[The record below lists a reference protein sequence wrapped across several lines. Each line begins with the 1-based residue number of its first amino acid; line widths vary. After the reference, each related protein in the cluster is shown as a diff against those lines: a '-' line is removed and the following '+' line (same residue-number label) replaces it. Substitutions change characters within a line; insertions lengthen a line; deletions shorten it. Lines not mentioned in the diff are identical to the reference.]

1 MNRVELK
8 EWSKEK
14 IKGNIGNIWIGI
26 GIVIVISFLFSFAS
40 GFIVGIFGE
49 ESIISF
55 AVSLAIELLLIPLTI
70 GFNAYI
76 MGFVKNNEF
85 NRDDIFSQYE
95 YSFKVIGANILM
107 SVLIVVGMVFFIIPG
122 IYLAFSY
129 ALVPYLLITHKELS
143 ISETLA
149 LSRKMMNGHKL
160 DYFVLGLSFIGWTML
175 IPVTFGLILIWL
187 YPYMMTATT
196 KFAVDVIDNYEE

>member
-1 MNRVELK
+1 
-8 EWSKEK
+8 
-14 IKGNIGNIWIGI
+14 
-26 GIVIVISFLFSFAS
+26 
-40 GFIVGIFGE
+40 
-49 ESIISF
+49 
-55 AVSLAIELLLIPLTI
+55 
-70 GFNAYI
+70 

-107 SVLIVVGMVFFIIPG
+107 SVLIAVGMVFFIIPG

-196 KFAVDVIDNYEE
+196 KFAVDIIDNYEE

>member
-26 GIVIVISFLFSFAS
+26 GIVFAITFLFSFAS
-40 GFIVGIFGE
+40 GFIAGIFGE
-49 ESIISF
+49 HSIISF
-55 AVSLAIELLLIPLTI
+55 IVSLAIELLLIPLTI

-107 SVLIVVGMVFFIIPG
+107 SVLIAVGMVFFIIPG

-196 KFAVDVIDNYEE
+196 KFAVDIIDNYEE

>member
-76 MGFVKNNEF
+76 MGFVKNNELKQ
-85 NRDDIFSQYE
+85 N
-95 YSFKVIGANILM
+95 L
-107 SVLIVVGMVFFIIPG
+107 
-122 IYLAFSY
+122 
-129 ALVPYLLITHKELS
+129 
-143 ISETLA
+143 
-149 LSRKMMNGHKL
+149 
-160 DYFVLGLSFIGWTML
+160 
-175 IPVTFGLILIWL
+175 
-187 YPYMMTATT
+187 
-196 KFAVDVIDNYEE
+196 